1 MHCPCVRSL
10 LALVLQLYAGQAD
23 LSWCQVHVQLMFYVC
38 FKRMKSLIL
47 PLKTINLWSK
57 KIRLK
62 HTYVQLYIPFTNFA
76 LDSSAYHISHGT
88 SRSRWEILLKL
99 TFNYNS
105 DCLGLSQTD
114 HRHHLSP
121 KANAQKEQQLPV
133 MQICRN
139 GKPVQVRLSLVG
151 QTGKRFVNNI
161 LLSFFRR
168 VFHFSL
174 TTRLAIIC
182 RNLWSVIL
190 DD

>member
-62 HTYVQLYIPFTNFA
+62 HTYVQLYTPFTNFA
-76 LDSSAYHISHGT
+76 LDSSAYHISLGT

-114 HRHHLSP
+114 HRHHLSNQGKCTKRATTSGHANLP
-121 KANAQKEQQLPV
+121 KRET
-133 MQICRN
+133 CS
-139 GKPVQVRLSLVG
+139 G
-151 QTGKRFVNNI
+151 
-161 LLSFFRR
+161 LSF
-168 VFHFSL
+168 SL
-174 TTRLAIIC
+174 SC
-182 RNLWSVIL
+182 RANRKTFCK
-190 DD
+190 